1 MAPVSSLDRARQ
13 GGEHVGLC
21 PTAPHGQSPHA
32 RCFLLPTAEYRLV
45 AKKGEGTFSEVLK
58 AQSLKNGRSVA
69 VKCMK
74 QTFVSLDQVNNLR
87 EIQAI
92 RRLSPHPNIIRLYE
106 VLYDHPSGRLALVF
120 ELMHCNLYELIKGKR
135 QYLPE
140 ATVKTLVYQLLR
152 SIDHMHRNG
161 IFHRDIK
168 PENVLLTNDDT
179 VKLADFGSCRGIYS
193 KQPYTEYISTRWYRA
208 PECLLTDGY
217 YGYKMDIWGIG
228 CVIFELL
235 ALFPLFPGKDEADQV
250 RKVHDILGTPHPE
263 VLRKFRKQGSH
274 ADLNFPPQHGSG
286 IKRLLPHCSPQA
298 VDLIQQMLAYD
309 PEERITARSAMRH
322 QWFAD
327 LRAEEKRK
335 REVRR
340 AMGSSSGTTVGAGDD
355 RTAAS
360 AGSKADGASEAS
372 PAASS
377 ARQHHASPKP
387 AATVPAPH
395 AAAPGASLAAAEA
408 THKKATWRRSSSPTP
423 AAVEDEAGLAT
434 SPLAAT
440 SRRDPAGDG
449 PPPTVPT
456 ELTPSHGAPVDA
468 TESKSHSSVPGLSM
482 ASTGSSGKA
491 PRGHRKSKGGKL
503 HRGLAVGPLGAA
515 EPTVRSI
522 APSKAQQP
530 AGGHGVGRFGHRR
543 LGAGHQAAAMQ
554 PLPSAVTRHPSKAV
568 APGGMMIGGAR
579 PPQHYVHQFRQ
590 ARAAAPL
597 VGHPVPS
604 ATVTRS
610 VVQARQ
616 FRAAGHAAA
625 PAAPSARQYRLGQR
639 SGVTAS
645 SRSDAS
651 ARGGR
656 SGMSRL
662 PGIAALRS
670 DGRSGAPN
678 LSRSGAY
685 ASALQAAAPSH
696 STKYGAG
703 QLAALA
709 GTGASHYGSSI
720 VGTRTLPAGG
730 SSSSPY
736 SHRVAHSFGHSG
748 KPRR

>member
-1 MAPVSSLDRARQ
+1 M
-13 GGEHVGLC
+13 HK
-21 PTAPHGQSPHA
+21 
-32 RCFLLPTAEYRLV
+32 YRLV

-322 QWFAD
+322 PC
-327 LRAEEKRK
+327 
-335 REVRR
+335 
-340 AMGSSSGTTVGAGDD
+340 D
-355 RTAAS
+355 R
-360 AGSKADGASEAS
+360 GEQGG
-372 PAASS
+372 
-377 ARQHHASPKP
+377 QPK
-387 AATVPAPH
+387 
-395 AAAPGASLAAAEA
+395 
-408 THKKATWRRSSSPTP
+408 
-423 AAVEDEAGLAT
+423 
-434 SPLAAT
+434 
-440 SRRDPAGDG
+440 
-449 PPPTVPT
+449 
-456 ELTPSHGAPVDA
+456 
-468 TESKSHSSVPGLSM
+468 
-482 ASTGSSGKA
+482 
-491 PRGHRKSKGGKL
+491 
-503 HRGLAVGPLGAA
+503 
-515 EPTVRSI
+515 
-522 APSKAQQP
+522 
-530 AGGHGVGRFGHRR
+530 
-543 LGAGHQAAAMQ
+543 
-554 PLPSAVTRHPSKAV
+554 
-568 APGGMMIGGAR
+568 
-579 PPQHYVHQFRQ
+579 
-590 ARAAAPL
+590 
-597 VGHPVPS
+597 
-604 ATVTRS
+604 
-610 VVQARQ
+610 
-616 FRAAGHAAA
+616 
-625 PAAPSARQYRLGQR
+625 
-639 SGVTAS
+639 
-645 SRSDAS
+645 
-651 ARGGR
+651 
-656 SGMSRL
+656 
-662 PGIAALRS
+662 
-670 DGRSGAPN
+670 
-678 LSRSGAY
+678 
-685 ASALQAAAPSH
+685 
-696 STKYGAG
+696 
-703 QLAALA
+703 
-709 GTGASHYGSSI
+709 
-720 VGTRTLPAGG
+720 
-730 SSSSPY
+730 
-736 SHRVAHSFGHSG
+736 
-748 KPRR
+748 